1 MVHRR
6 LAWLAGLVLLWVA
19 AIFFKIVSLQVVHH
33 REYSDLARARQ
44 EVVNETPAPRGT
56 IFDRM
61 GQPLAMSVPGKSVYI
76 NPLKVDIGSGSPLP
90 SRGVGLDRPESLAP
104 TAGAG
109 GSGEGARWIPARLP
123 ICSAGCSA
131 WPARSC
137 TPGWRGRATTIA
149 ATSWWSAASPRKKC
163 N

>member
-33 REYSDLARARQ
+33 REYASLARARQ

-76 NPLKVDIGSGSPLP
+76 NPLKVDIGSASALV
-90 SRGVGLDRPESLAP
+90 SRVLRPGRAGVHGR
-104 TAGAG
+104 GAG
-109 GSGEGARWIPARLP
+109 GAH
-123 ICSAGCSA
+123 
-131 WPARSC
+131 
-137 TPGWRGRATTIA
+137 
-149 ATSWWSAASPRKKC
+149 
-163 N
+163 

>member
-33 REYSDLARARQ
+33 REYASLARARQ

-61 GQPLAMSVPGKSVYI
+61 GQPLAMSVLGKSVYI
-76 NPLKVDIGSGSPLP
+76 NPLKVDIGSASDLLSPGL
-90 SRGVGLDRPESLAP
+90 GLDP
-104 TAGAG
+104 AGVYGRIARG
-109 GSGEGARWIPARLP
+109 AENHRADPPGEG
-123 ICSAGCSA
+123 
-131 WPARSC
+131 
-137 TPGWRGRATTIA
+137 
-149 ATSWWSAASPRKKC
+149 
-163 N
+163 